1 MKGLKI
7 KSAEG
12 KIYSDAKQNKTN
24 KHTKIRHELLEPSP
38 RESHRTHLSPSSKE
52 L

>member
-24 KHTKIRHELLEPSP
+24 KHTKTCYHQPDQD
-38 RESHRTHLSPSSKE
+38 HLSST
-52 L
+52 